1 MTTTP
6 LVTQQINATYHAANA
21 VGLNPATVGYVACT
35 LAGAEGTTADTFT
48 NTGREF
54 LHVKCPTGNSDLIV
68 TVDCDV
74 ACDHGFDH
82 DVVFKVPATEERMVG
97 PFPVAWFGSTVVV
110 TYTGGSGG
118 AAPTIAVFQLPA
130 RSPGAE

>member
-1 MTTTP
+1 MTLLT
-6 LVTQQINATYHAANA
+6 TQQINATYAAANA
-21 VGLNPATVGYVACT
+21 VGLDTSIVGWVACT
-35 LAGAEGTTADTFT
+35 LAGAEDSTADTFT

-54 LHVKCPTGNSDLIV
+54 LYVRSPTANSDLIV

-82 DVVFKVPATEERMVG
+82 DVVFKVPAAKERMVG
-97 PFPVAWFGSTVVV
+97 PFPTNWFGTTVAL
-110 TYTGGSGG
+110 TYTGGTGG
-118 AAPTIAVFQLPA
+118 SAPTIAVFQLPA